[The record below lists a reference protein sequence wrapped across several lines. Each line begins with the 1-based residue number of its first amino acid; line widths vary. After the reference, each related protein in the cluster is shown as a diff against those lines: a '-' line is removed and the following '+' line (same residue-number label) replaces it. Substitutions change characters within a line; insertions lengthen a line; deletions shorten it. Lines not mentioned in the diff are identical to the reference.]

1 MLESSDGGQDPG
13 QLSGDKQKAVW
24 PEGFFEGAV
33 TNDSLKMKRRKVIQT
48 TRPATILT
56 SYHSAADPPLCGMG
70 QDKAGMLEE
79 QPTLQHLDSPEV
91 YPLLLQ
97 SLSWSS

>member
-13 QLSGDKQKAVW
+13 QLSGDKRKAVL

-56 SYHSAADPPLCGMG
+56 SYHSAADPPLCGRG

-79 QPTLQHLDSPEV
+79 QPTLQRLDSTEV